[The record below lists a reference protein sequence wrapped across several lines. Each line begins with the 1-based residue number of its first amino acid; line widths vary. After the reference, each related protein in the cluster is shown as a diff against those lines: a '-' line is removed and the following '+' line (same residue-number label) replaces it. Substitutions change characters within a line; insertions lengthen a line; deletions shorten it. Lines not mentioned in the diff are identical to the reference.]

1 MIGPIG
7 VTPVKSKR
15 ELLDF
20 IKFPWKVYR
29 GDPNWVPPL
38 IFERK
43 AFLNPLKNPFYRH
56 ADVELFLAR
65 RGTDVVGTVAG
76 IINHRHNDF
85 HDEKTGFF
93 GFFEVVEDY
102 EVAIALLA
110 AVSDWVRKR
119 GMDTLR
125 GPANFST
132 NEEVGLLVDGFEVPP
147 AVFMTYNPFYYVG
160 FIERFGFKKVMD
172 LYAYEITRETY
183 KDRYEGVPEKL
194 IRVAELIPKRYG
206 IKLRKVDFKNIE
218 REIGR
223 VKRLYNRAWEKNWG
237 FVPMTDAEFD
247 HMAEGLKQIADPDLI
262 FFAEKDGEPVGFSLS
277 IPNVCEILIR
287 MTGRMFPF
295 GWLIWFIGR
304 RKVKGFR
311 VMAMGVLEEYRGKGF
326 DSLFYL
332 KTITEADRKGYERC
346 ETGWILET
354 NDVMNRT
361 MGMLGG
367 RRYKTYRL
375 YDLPLKRG

>member
-1 MIGPIG
+1 MAGLTD
-7 VTPVKSKR
+7 VTSVESKR

-20 IKFPWKVYR
+20 IKFPWKVYK
-29 GDPNWVPPL
+29 GNPNWVPPL

-56 ADVELFLAR
+56 ADVELFIAR
-65 RGTDVVGTVAG
+65 REGDVVGTVAG
-76 IINHRHNDF
+76 IVNHRHNDF
-85 HDEKTGFF
+85 HNEKTGFF

-102 EVAIALLA
+102 EVAIALLS
-110 AVSDWVRKR
+110 AVRDWVRER
-119 GMDTLR
+119 GMDRLR

-160 FIERFGFKKVMD
+160 FIERFGFKKAMD

-183 KDRYEGVPEKL
+183 KYQYEGVPEKL
-194 IRVAELIPKRYG
+194 IRVAGLIPKRYG
-206 IKLRKVDFKNIE
+206 IKLRKVDLKDIE

-223 VKRLYNRAWEKNWG
+223 VKKLYNRAWEKNWG

-247 HMAEGLKQIADPDLI
+247 HMAEGLKHIADPDLI

-277 IPNVCEILIR
+277 VPDVCEVLIR

-304 RKVKGFR
+304 RKLKGFR

-332 KTITEADRKGYERC
+332 KTITEADRPMDLRINVG
-346 ETGWILET
+346 
-354 NDVMNRT
+354 
-361 MGMLGG
+361 
-367 RRYKTYRL
+367 
-375 YDLPLKRG
+375 DLPM